1 VTFRMKAVVRQN
13 YSRSSR
19 KRPPWEFR
27 KVVATGA
34 GRLHERAFVSD
45 QMTKQLR
52 VVAYKSFKHMSEGVR
67 VCTSQRTISACIMY
81 YSKFVQ
87 EVNAF
92 IMF

>member
-1 VTFRMKAVVRQN
+1 MTFRMKAVVRQN
-13 YSRSSR
+13 CSRSSR

-52 VVAYKSFKHMSEGVR
+52 VVAYKSFKHVR
-67 VCTSQRTISACIMY
+67 RGARMYKSA
-81 YSKFVQ
+81 
-87 EVNAF
+87 NH
-92 IMF
+92 